1 MGSSSRPINSGLS
14 EALAIQTRLKTTIS
28 WKPGLNHGV
37 QRCGR
42 TPTRQDAPPHA
53 PIPLADL
60 VAGGADPD
68 DFFIQLVGAE
78 PIERGQ
84 DKHEP

>member
-1 MGSSSRPINSGLS
+1 
-14 EALAIQTRLKTTIS
+14 
-28 WKPGLNHGV
+28 
-37 QRCGR
+37 
-42 TPTRQDAPPHA
+42 
-53 PIPLADL
+53 L